1 MILSLL
7 VVDLF
12 SHCVNY
18 IVFFWVVCVCV
29 CVGMMTMSY
38 NVVFVLV
45 KPRWVLYILSS
56 QEREVE
62 GGEEE
67 KCK

>member
-1 MILSLL
+1 M
-7 VVDLF
+7 
-12 SHCVNY
+12 
-18 IVFFWVVCVCV
+18 CV

-62 GGEEE
+62 GVEEE